1 MIAQQTSCFLQ
12 AILLGMVLGAFYDIF
27 RFLRVMIKSPSGVI
41 LIEDALYFA
50 VAAFISFSFMLQL
63 TDGEIRIFVLIGEA
77 LGAVLYINT
86 VGEILFRI
94 YKSLAQVIKK
104 VFGRIFEVITIPF
117 KIIFQFIIKMIEK
130 TKENLKKWIK
140 NKKTRLKRHKGIVYN
155 SDERKNGKESFLRKR
170 KIERKKRTKRKSA

>member
-12 AILLGMVLGAFYDIF
+12 AILLGMVLGAFYDAF
-27 RFLRVMIKSPSGVI
+27 RFLRVMIKSPSAVI

-94 YKSLAQVIKK
+94 YKSVARVIKK
-104 VFGRIFEVITIPF
+104 VLTRVLGLISIPLR
-117 KIIFQFIIKMIEK
+117 KIFQFIRKIIKK
-130 TKENLKKWIK
+130 TKEKFKKRIK
-140 NKKTRLKRHKGIVYN
+140 NKKTRLKRHRGMVYN
-155 SDERKNGKESFLRKR
+155 NSERKNGKGSFLRKR
-170 KIERKKRTKRKSA
+170 KIKRKRITEKKSA